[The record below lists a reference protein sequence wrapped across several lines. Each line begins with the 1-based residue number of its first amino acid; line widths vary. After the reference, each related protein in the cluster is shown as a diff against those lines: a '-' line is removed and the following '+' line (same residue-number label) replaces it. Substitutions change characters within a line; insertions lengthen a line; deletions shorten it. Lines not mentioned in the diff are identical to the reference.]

1 MFCTRGVKYRIL
13 GMIDFEEELKN
24 YKPIMEVSEAED
36 AIRSKDLTD
45 MVDILKEMTETAMDQ
60 KR

>member
-1 MFCTRGVKYRIL
+1 
-13 GMIDFEEELKN
+13 MIDFEEELKN

-36 AIRSKDLTD
+36 AIRKKDLTD
-45 MVDILKEMTETAMDQ
+45 MVDILKEMADSTINR